1 MNETSRIAASRIA
14 APALVDLA
22 SLKMAELWEVWDHY
36 FPRRPERPNRTYIES
51 QLIYKIQEQMHGGLS
66 ARTRER
72 LQAIGQRHSKI
83 KLRAKR
89 KEFQFAPGTVLLREW
104 HERELRVTVN
114 ADGQFD
120 YEGQTFKSLTAVA
133 RHITGSH
140 WSGPL
145 FFGLSQGTT

>member
-36 FPRRPERPNRTYIES
+36 FPRRPERPDRTYIES

-89 KEFQFAPGTVLLREW
+89 KEFQFAPGTVLLRE
-104 HERELRVTVN
+104 
-114 ADGQFD
+114 
-120 YEGQTFKSLTAVA
+120 
-133 RHITGSH
+133 
-140 WSGPL
+140 
-145 FFGLSQGTT
+145 